1 VANGVDPSMDAL
13 RRAFWRYEQALTTN
27 DVPALE
33 AAFTSGEQTLRA
45 EGVKVLVGSEHI
57 GEYRRSRVPPPMR
70 RVDRLHL
77 RELGEGRVLAV
88 AEAVRDDGGQGVQTQ
103 FWHLIDGHWRIDAAH
118 VAMAPA
124 PLSDPVDDEVTWRAG
139 SRPLRAA
146 TSGPLA
152 DVRLAVKDLF
162 DVAGQRVGAG
172 VPAWLAQAP
181 IATADAP
188 ALARLL
194 DAGAE
199 LTGIAQTDELAFALS
214 GTNVH
219 YGTPRNTAVPGAIP
233 GGSSS
238 GPAAAV
244 AAGMAELGLGT
255 DTAGSIRVPASYC
268 GIYGLRPTHGAIPSQ
283 GVLPLAP
290 SFDTIGLLA
299 RSGAVLG
306 AAANVLLPPAA
317 VTRLSTVVVVEDLM
331 AGLAPDLALGFA
343 AAIEA
348 LIGRRGMR
356 LHTLADLGDIDAWL
370 TAFRTIQT
378 AEAWRAHG
386 DFVQAHPHALSAPV
400 LARFRA
406 GEQVSAAAE
415 ASAREV
421 ARWATATLE
430 ALLPPDVVL
439 ALPAASSVAPGL
451 NIDADELE
459 VTRAATLRLTCIS
472 SLTGR
477 PTLVIPSIRV
487 GPHPVGLSLM
497 GAAGT
502 DRSLLTLLE
511 SGVVEP

>member
-1 VANGVDPSMDAL
+1 MDDL

-33 AAFTSGEQTLRA
+33 EAFTPGEATLRA
-45 EGVKVLVGSEHI
+45 EGVNVLVGSEHI
-57 GEYRRSRVPPPMR
+57 GDYRRRRVPPPMR

-77 RELGEGRVLAV
+77 RVLGEGRALAV

-103 FWHLIDGHWRIDAAH
+103 FWRLSDGQWRIEAAH
-118 VAMAPA
+118 VAMAAAPA
-124 PLSDPVDDEVTWRAG
+124 QDGVEDEATWRAG
-139 SRPLRAA
+139 PRPLRAA

-152 DVRLAVKDLF
+152 DRRLAGVRLAVKDLF

-181 IATADAP
+181 TATDDAP

-194 DAGAE
+194 GAGAE

-219 YGTPRNTAVPGAIP
+219 YGTPRNAAVPGSIP

-244 AAGMAELGLGT
+244 AAGLADLGLGT

-290 SFDTIGLLA
+290 SFDVIGLLA
-299 RSGAVLG
+299 RSGAILS
-306 AAANVLLPPAA
+306 AAADILLPPAA
-317 VTRLSTVVVVEDLM
+317 VTPLSTVVVVEDLL
-331 AGLAPDLALGFA
+331 AGLAPDLALGLA
-343 AAIEA
+343 AALEA
-348 LIGRRGMR
+348 LVGRRGMQ
-356 LHTLADLGDIDAWL
+356 LETVAGLGDVDAWL
-370 TAFRTIQT
+370 AAFRTIQT

-386 DFVQAHPHALSAPV
+386 DFVQAHPQALSAPV

-421 ARWATATLE
+421 ARQATATLE
-430 ALLPPDVVL
+430 ALLPPDAVL

-451 NIDADELE
+451 HIDADELE
-459 VTRAATLRLTCIS
+459 ATRAATLRLTCIS

-477 PTLVIPSIRV
+477 PALAIPSIRV
-487 GPHPVGLSLM
+487 GPYPVGLSLM

-511 SGVVEP
+511 SGVVNR